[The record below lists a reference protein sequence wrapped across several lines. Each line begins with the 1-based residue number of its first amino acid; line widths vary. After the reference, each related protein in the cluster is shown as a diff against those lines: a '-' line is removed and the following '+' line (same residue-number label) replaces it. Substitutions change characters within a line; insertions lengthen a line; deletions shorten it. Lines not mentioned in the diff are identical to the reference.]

1 MAPRYIFVQVK
12 GNKNGTFTTEQL
24 RTLDNTVF
32 RDFKLEIKA
41 RGFDKGDYLHKVNR
55 VHDLIDDDLLV
66 RDIARGGRSIYIRI

>member
-1 MAPRYIFVQVK
+1 MKYIIIPPPYYYYTKDNSVIMAPRYIFVQVK

-41 RGFDKGDYLHKVNR
+41 RGFDKGDYPQ
-55 VHDLIDDDLLV
+55 
-66 RDIARGGRSIYIRI
+66 S